1 MLLELVWNDLKFFI
15 RTIHKPTNMDS
26 LIEGITYFWN
36 NIVTREYCNSKI
48 DHLKKVLKETI
59 NLNGLATGL

>member
-1 MLLELVWNDLKFFI
+1 ML
-15 RTIHKPTNMDS
+15 
-26 LIEGITYFWN
+26 YFWN

>member
-1 MLLELVWNDLKFFI
+1 
-15 RTIHKPTNMDS
+15 MDS

-36 NIVTREYCNSKI
+36 NAVTLEYCNSKI
-48 DHLKKVLKETI
+48 DHLKRVLKEII

>member
-1 MLLELVWNDLKFFI
+1 
-15 RTIHKPTNMDS
+15 MDS

-48 DHLKKVLKETI
+48 DYLKKVLKEII